1 MKFGFGIDESYMGFV
16 PFFLVSVNMGLLY
29 LMNCYGFFFF
39 FGVILELFV
48 QFSKFKFLIVL
59 DDDDERFVVGD
70 SLILKRS
77 WSGDDPFVC
86 YLFIYFFVKLV

>member
-1 MKFGFGIDESYMGFV
+1 MCKYGFIIFNE
-16 PFFLVSVNMGLLY
+16 LLW
-29 LMNCYGFFFF
+29 FFFF
-39 FGVILELFV
+39 LFGVILELFV

-77 WSGDDPFVC
+77 WSGDDSFVC
-86 YLFIYFFVKLV
+86 YLFI

>member
-1 MKFGFGIDESYMGFV
+1 MGFV

-29 LMNCYGFFFF
+29 LMNCYGFFF
-39 FGVILELFV
+39 GVILELIV

-77 WSGDDPFVC
+77 WSGDDSFVC
-86 YLFIYFFVKLV
+86 YLFTCFFVKLV